1 MNDKLQ
7 KLLETLIPFIVLG
20 VSIALLF
27 ALLIMFSYLLAWG
40 LLIGGVLWLIA
51 LAKQYFFP
59 SHKTDQ
65 KSQGRIIEHDDKK

>member
-20 VSIALLF
+20 ISIALLIG
-27 ALLIMFSYLLAWG
+27 LLIMFSYIFVWG
-40 LLIGGVLWLIA
+40 LLIGGVLWLVA

-59 SHKTDQ
+59 VETVK
-65 KSQGRIIEHDDKK
+65 KSKGRIIEHDDKK